1 MNPTDK
7 YQKGM
12 QTRKSVL
19 GEAHVAKAE
28 AAKTSFDEGF
38 QQFITESAW
47 GTVWS
52 SEHLTK
58 RERSMITIALL
69 AGLGHEEELILHF
82 KATQQTGAS
91 LEDIQEVLMHVAIY
105 AGVPAANTA
114 FRIAKQVFN
123 L

>member
-1 MNPTDK
+1 MSQSELYK
-7 YQKGM
+7 QGM
-12 QTRKSVL
+12 HTRKSVL
-19 GEAHVAKAE
+19 GETHVANAE

-38 QQFITESAW
+38 QQFITETAW
-47 GTVWS
+47 GKVWS

-69 AGLGHEEELILHF
+69 AGLGHEEELVLHF
-82 KATQQTGAS
+82 KATQQTGTS
-91 LEDIQEVLMHVAIY
+91 LEDIKEVLMHVAIY

-114 FRIAKQVFN
+114 FRIAKKVFN